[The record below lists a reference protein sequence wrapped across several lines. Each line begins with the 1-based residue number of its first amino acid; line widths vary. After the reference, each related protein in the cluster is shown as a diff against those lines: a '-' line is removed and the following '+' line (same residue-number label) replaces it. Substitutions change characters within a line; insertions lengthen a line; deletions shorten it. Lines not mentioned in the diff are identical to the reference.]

1 MPPKPVYSRVLLKVS
16 GEMLAGDMDFGLD
29 PTVLGRLADE
39 LIEVKAMGVQLG
51 LVIGGGNIFRGVT
64 GSAKGMERAHADY
77 MGMLATVI
85 NALAMQDAL
94 EQRGCYTRVMSALRI
109 EQVCEPYIRRRAI
122 AHLAKNR
129 VVIFAAGTG
138 NPYFSTDSAAA
149 LRAAE
154 IGADV
159 ILKATKVDGVYDKD
173 PKKYADAVRFEQIT
187 PMDAFKRGLKVA
199 DATAIALAMEN
210 NTPMIVFDLS
220 VPGNIRRAVL
230 GEAVGTLVHTPKA
243 VGANP

>member
-1 MPPKPVYSRVLLKVS
+1 MPSQPVYKRVLLKLS
-16 GEMLAGDMDFGLD
+16 GEMLAGDKDFGLE
-29 PTVLGRLADE
+29 PSVLGRLAEE
-39 LIEVKAMGVQLG
+39 LIEVRALGVQMG
-51 LVIGGGNIFRGVT
+51 LVIGGGNIWRGLA
-64 GSAKGMERAHADY
+64 GSEKGMERAHADY

-85 NALAMQDAL
+85 NSLALQDAL
-94 EQRGCYTRVMSALRI
+94 ERRGCYTRVMSALRI
-109 EQVCEPYIRRRAI
+109 EQVCEPYIRRRAV
-122 AHLAKNR
+122 AHLEKGR

-173 PKKYADAVRFEQIT
+173 PKKHADAVRFDTIDPFE
-187 PMDAFKRGLKVA
+187 ALRKGLKVA

-210 NTPMIVFDLS
+210 KTRMIVFDLN
-220 VPGNIRRAVL
+220 VPGNIRRVVL
-230 GEAVGTLVHTPKA
+230 GEPVGTLVT
-243 VGANP
+243 NN

>member
-1 MPPKPVYSRVLLKVS
+1 
-16 GEMLAGDMDFGLD
+16 MLAGEKEFGLD
-29 PTVLGRLADE
+29 PGVMGRLADE
-39 LIEVKAMGVQLG
+39 LIEVKALGVQLG
-51 LVIGGGNIFRGVT
+51 LVIGGGNIFRGIS
-64 GSAKGMERAHADY
+64 GSEKGMDRAQSDY

-85 NALAMQDAL
+85 NALAMQDAM
-94 EQRGCYTRVMSALRI
+94 EQRGCYTRVMSAMRI
-109 EQVCEPYIRRRAI
+109 EQVCEPYIRRRAM
-122 AHLAKNR
+122 AHLAKGR

-154 IGADV
+154 IRADV

-173 PKKYADAVRFEQIT
+173 PKKFADAVRFERIA

-220 VPGNIRRAVL
+220 VPGNIKRVIL
-230 GEAVGTLVHTPKA
+230 GESVGTLVTAPPA
-243 VGANP
+243 AGATK

>member
-1 MPPKPVYSRVLLKVS
+1 M
-16 GEMLAGDMDFGLD
+16 
-29 PTVLGRLADE
+29 GRLADE
-39 LIEVKAMGVQLG
+39 LIEVKALGVQLG
-51 LVIGGGNIFRGVT
+51 LVIGGGNIFRGIS
-64 GSAKGMERAHADY
+64 GSEKGMDRAQSDY

-85 NALAMQDAL
+85 NALAMQDAM
-94 EQRGCYTRVMSALRI
+94 EQRGCYTRVMSAMRI
-109 EQVCEPYIRRRAI
+109 EQVCEPYIRRRAM
-122 AHLAKNR
+122 AHLAKGR

-154 IGADV
+154 IRADV

-173 PKKYADAVRFEQIT
+173 PKKFADAVRFERIA

-220 VPGNIRRAVL
+220 VPGNIKRVIL
-230 GEAVGTLVHTPKA
+230 GEAVGTLITAPTP
-243 VGANP
+243 VGAPT

>member
-1 MPPKPVYSRVLLKVS
+1 
-16 GEMLAGDMDFGLD
+16 MLAGDMDFGID
-29 PTVLGRLADE
+29 STVLRRLAGE
-39 LIEVKAMGVQLG
+39 LKEVAEMGVQMG
-51 LVIGGGNIFRGVT
+51 LVIGGGNIFRGIS
-64 GSAKGMERAHADY
+64 GSEKGMDRAHADY

-94 EQRGCYTRVMSALRI
+94 ESVGCKTRVVSALRM
-109 EQVCEPYIRRRAI
+109 EQVCEPYIRRRAV
-122 AHLAKNR
+122 AHLAKGR

-173 PKKYADAVRFEQIT
+173 PKKFADAVRFETIA
-187 PMDAFKRGLKVA
+187 PMEAFKLGLKVA

-210 NTPMIVFDLS
+210 NTPMIVFDLG
-220 VPGNIRRAVL
+220 VPGNIKRVVL
-230 GEAVGTLVHTPKA
+230 GEPVGTIVITPRA
-243 VGANP
+243 AGGTP

>member
-1 MPPKPVYSRVLLKVS
+1 MPQTPVYKRILLKLS
-16 GEMLAGDMDFGLD
+16 GEMLAGDKDFGLE
-29 PTVLGRLADE
+29 PSVLGRLAEE
-39 LIEVKAMGVQLG
+39 LIEVRALGVQMG
-51 LVIGGGNIFRGVT
+51 LVIGGGNIWRGLA
-64 GSAKGMERAHADY
+64 GAEKGMERAHADY

-85 NALAMQDAL
+85 NSLALQDAL
-94 EQRGCYTRVMSALRI
+94 ERRGCYTRVMSALRI

-122 AHLAKNR
+122 AHLEKGR

-173 PKKYADAVRFEQIT
+173 PKKHADAVRFDTIDPFE
-187 PMDAFKRGLKVA
+187 ALRKGLKVA

-210 NTPMIVFDLS
+210 KTRMIVFDLN
-220 VPGNIRRAVL
+220 VPGNIRRVVL
-230 GEAVGTLVHTPKA
+230 GESVGTMVT
-243 VGANP
+243 NN

>member
-1 MPPKPVYSRVLLKVS
+1 
-16 GEMLAGDMDFGLD
+16 MLAGEKDFGLD
-29 PTVLGRLADE
+29 PGVMGRLADE
-39 LIEVKAMGVQLG
+39 LIEVRALGVQLG
-51 LVIGGGNIFRGVT
+51 LVIGGGNIFRGIS
-64 GSAKGMERAHADY
+64 GSEKGMDRAQSDY

-109 EQVCEPYIRRRAI
+109 EQVCEPYIRRRAM
-122 AHLAKNR
+122 AHLAKGR

-154 IGADV
+154 IRADV

-173 PKKYADAVRFEQIT
+173 PKQFADAVRFERIA

-220 VPGNIRRAVL
+220 VPGNIKRVVL
-230 GEAVGTLVHTPKA
+230 GESVGTLITAPSP
-243 VGANP
+243 VGAPK

>member
-1 MPPKPVYSRVLLKVS
+1 MPNKPVYKRILLKLS
-16 GEMLAGDMDFGLD
+16 GEMLAGDKDFGLE
-29 PTVLGRLADE
+29 PTVLGRLAEE
-39 LIEVKAMGVQLG
+39 LIEVRALGVQMG
-51 LVIGGGNIFRGVT
+51 LVIGGGNIWRGLA
-64 GSAKGMERAHADY
+64 GAEKGMERAHADY

-85 NALAMQDAL
+85 NSLALQDAL
-94 EQRGCYTRVMSALRI
+94 ERRGCYTRVMSALRI
-109 EQVCEPYIRRRAI
+109 EQVCEPYIRRRAV
-122 AHLAKNR
+122 AHLEKGR

-173 PKKYADAVRFEQIT
+173 PKKHADAVRFDTIDPFE
-187 PMDAFKRGLKVA
+187 ALRKGLKVA

-210 NTPMIVFDLS
+210 KTRMIVFDLS
-220 VPGNIRRAVL
+220 VPGNIRRVVL
-230 GEAVGTLVHTPKA
+230 GEPVGTMVTGT
-243 VGANP
+243 VVTNN

>member
-1 MPPKPVYSRVLLKVS
+1 MSNKPIYARVLLKIS
-16 GEMLAGDMDFGLD
+16 GEMLAGDMDFGID
-29 PTVLGRLADE
+29 STVLRRLAGE
-39 LIEVKAMGVQLG
+39 LKEVAEMGVQMG
-51 LVIGGGNIFRGVT
+51 LVIGGGNIFRGIS
-64 GSAKGMERAHADY
+64 GSEKGMDRAHADY

-94 EQRGCYTRVMSALRI
+94 ESVGCKTRVVSALRM
-109 EQVCEPYIRRRAI
+109 EQVCEPYIRRRAV
-122 AHLAKNR
+122 AHLAKGR

-173 PKKYADAVRFEQIT
+173 PKKFADAVRFETIA
-187 PMDAFKRGLKVA
+187 PMEAFKLGLKVA

-210 NTPMIVFDLS
+210 NTPMIVFDLG
-220 VPGNIRRAVL
+220 VPGNIKRVVL
-230 GEAVGTLVHTPKA
+230 GEPVGTIVITPRA
-243 VGANP
+243 AGGTP

>member
-1 MPPKPVYSRVLLKVS
+1 MPPKPVYTRVLLKVS
-16 GEMLAGDMDFGLD
+16 GEMLAGDKDFGLD
-29 PTVLGRLADE
+29 PVMLGRLADE
-39 LIEVKAMGVQLG
+39 IIEAKALGVQFG
-51 LVIGGGNIFRGVT
+51 LVIGGGNIFRGVS
-64 GSAKGMERAHADY
+64 GSEKGMERESADY

-85 NALAMQDAL
+85 NALAMQDSL
-94 EQRGCYTRVMSALRI
+94 ERRGCYTRVMSALRI

-122 AHLAKNR
+122 AHLAKGR

-154 IGADV
+154 VGAQV

-173 PKKYADAVRFEQIT
+173 PKKFADAIRFEQIA

-210 NTPMIVFDLS
+210 DTPMIVFDLS
-220 VPGNIRRAVL
+220 VPGNIKRVVL
-230 GEAVGTLVHTPKA
+230 GESVGTLITTPKA
-243 VGANP
+243 AGVTP